1 MIEFLKQF
9 FGDEALTFDQLNEKL
24 SADDSIQIVNVADGS
39 YVPKEDYD
47 KVNEQLQAAT
57 EEAKKYADFDSQLQA
72 AKDEGEQKLSAYK
85 REVAITK
92 ALTDANVADEV
103 SVRANLKLDDIQL
116 GEDGSITGME
126 DQLNAL
132 KESKPF
138 LFTDPQQQLDLGGS
152 TPGSNQP
159 GTPKGIE
166 GAVNDYYNN

>member
-24 SADDSIQIVNVADGS
+24 SADDSIHIVNVADGS

-152 TPGSNQP
+152 TPGAHGEAP
-159 GTPKGIE
+159 VKGIE
-166 GAVNDYYNN
+166 AAVAEYYNK